1 MACMYHNIIIENSS
15 RCKRTR
21 YIMTLIFE
29 PLPYWWLAALGAV
42 LAVAA
47 AFVGVWRVRRV
58 AGWARA
64 ALFLSLRLGA
74 ISALVLFVL
83 GPRRATVF
91 TESAAP
97 PVAILIDSSASM
109 DFGTAGGTR
118 LEGAA
123 ASARAAARA
132 VEESGGRFDVY
143 DFAARRRPWG
153 NVIPGD
159 DELRTGNRGRTDAA
173 RALREV
179 AARYGRDGLTAA
191 VVLSDGVWD
200 AVPAAAGLP
209 PCFTASPADG
219 PPANSLF
226 VADVEAPAAVL
237 PGTAFDVRMRYYS
250 TLEAGETASVTVA
263 EEGGGEAAFEFR
275 PVPGAGE
282 VVVRAAVRE
291 PGDRFFRVAASP
303 GRGETWFHVKAL
315 APPPSIWYWEM
326 AGDADFAF
334 LRRAL
339 ATHAGLALTYRL
351 DVGDAVVGSS
361 GGPPEGTDVV
371 VLGNPRAAGVTPAA
385 AEMLARHVARGGG
398 LLVVVSARPVD
409 AAALSTGALAELS
422 PVWVQANVAEVSG
435 GPLSASS
442 YPGGPRVAAAPP
454 PVTHV
459 WRLGPLKESATP
471 VWEAADG
478 TPALVVMPYGLGRVA
493 LLAAGGLYR
502 WRLASG
508 DDLAALAAALVLALY
523 DEQGGPLAV
532 SRHVA
537 APGDAVEVSC
547 RAAAGPTVVYADP
560 AGAVKRVALA
570 RLGDEL
576 WSGEFEVAA
585 EGRYELTARSPA
597 AGGPE
602 VTKTAVLVTP
612 AASEYRAFVPRL
624 EPLKALAEATGG
636 RYFDPEDA
644 DGLARAVAARVEA
657 APRVEATARRDVWPA
672 WLAFPL
678 ALAFL
683 VADWVLRRRTGLP

>member
-1 MACMYHNIIIENSS
+1 MGII
-15 RCKRTR
+15 
-21 YIMTLIFE
+21 LE
-29 PLPYWWLAALGAV
+29 PLPYWWLAALAAV

-47 AFVGVWRVRRV
+47 AAFGVWRVRRA
-58 AGWARA
+58 AGKGRA
-64 ALFLSLRLGA
+64 AVFFLFRLGA
-74 ISALVLFVL
+74 ISALVLFAL
-83 GPRRATVF
+83 GPRRTTVY

-97 PVAILIDSSASM
+97 PVAILLDSSASM
-109 DFGTAGGTR
+109 DFGAARGTR

-123 ASARAAARA
+123 ATAKA
-132 VEESGGRFDVY
+132 VAEAVDEAGGRYDVH
-143 DFAARRRPWG
+143 DFATRRRPWG
-153 NVIPGD
+153 DVLPGAGK
-159 DELRTGNRGRTDAA
+159 LRTGARGRTDAA
-173 RALREV
+173 RALREA
-179 AARYGRDGLTAA
+179 AARYGKDGLTAA
-191 VVLSDGVWD
+191 VILSDGVWD
-200 AVPAAAGLP
+200 AAPAADGLP
-209 PCFTASPADG
+209 PCFTASPADE
-219 PPANSLF
+219 PPASSLF
-226 VADVEAPAAVL
+226 VADIEAPAAVL
-237 PGTAFDVRMRYYS
+237 PGTAFDVRVRYYS
-250 TLEAGETASVTVA
+250 TLEAGETASVTVT

-275 PVPGAGE
+275 PGRGAGE
-282 VVVRAAVRE
+282 AVARAAVRE
-291 PGDRFFRVAASP
+291 PGDRFFGLATSP

-334 LRRAL
+334 LKRAL

-351 DVGDAVVGSS
+351 DVGDVVVGSS
-361 GGPPEGTDVV
+361 GGPPEGTGVV
-371 VLGNPRAAGVTPAA
+371 VLGNPRAARLTPAA
-385 AEMLARHVARGGG
+385 GEMLARHVARGGG

-409 AAALSTGALAELS
+409 AAALSTGRLAELL
-422 PVWVQANVAEVSG
+422 PVRVRPNVAEVSG
-435 GPLSASS
+435 GPLSASR

-471 VWEAADG
+471 AWEAADG
-478 TPALVVMPYGLGRVA
+478 TPALVVMPYGLGRVG

-547 RAAAGPTVVYADP
+547 RAAAEPTVVYADP

-570 RLGDEL
+570 RFGDEL
-576 WSGEFEVAA
+576 WSGEFEVGR
-585 EGRYELTARSPA
+585 EGRYELTARA
-597 AGGPE
+597 TAGGATE
-602 VTKTAVLVTP
+602 VAKAAILVRP
-612 AASEYRAFVPRL
+612 AASEYRAFIPRL
-624 EPLKALAEATGG
+624 EPLKALAAATGG
-636 RYFDPEDA
+636 EYFAPGDA

-657 APRVEATARRDVWPA
+657 APRVERTTRRDLWPP

-683 VADWVLRRRTGLP
+683 VVDWVLRRRTGLP

>member
-1 MACMYHNIIIENSS
+1 MACLYHNIIIENGS
-15 RCKRTR
+15 RRKRAR
-21 YIMTLIFE
+21 HIMTLIFE
-29 PLPYWWLAALGAV
+29 PLPYWWLASAAAV

-47 AFVGVWRVRRV
+47 ALVGLWRVYRV
-58 AGWARA
+58 AGKARA
-64 ALFLSLRLGA
+64 AVFFLLRLGA
-74 ISALVLFVL
+74 ILALLLFVL
-83 GPRRATVF
+83 GPRRTAVF

-97 PVAILIDSSASM
+97 PVAILVDSSASM
-109 DFGTAGGTR
+109 DFDAGRGTR

-123 ASARAAARA
+123 AAARA
-132 VEESGGRFDVY
+132 VARAVDEAGGRYDVY
-143 DFAARRRPWG
+143 DFATRRRPWG
-153 NVIPGD
+153 AAVP
-159 DELRTGNRGRTDAA
+159 DEKALRAGARGRTDAA
-173 RALREV
+173 RALREL
-179 AARYGRDGLTAA
+179 AARYGEEGLTAA

-200 AVPAAAGLP
+200 AAPATGVLP
-209 PCFTASPADG
+209 PCFTTSPADE

-226 VADVEAPAAVL
+226 VTDVEAPAAVL
-237 PGTAFDVRMRYYS
+237 PGTAFDVRVRYYS

-263 EEGGGEAAFEFR
+263 EAGGGEAVFKFK
-275 PVPGAGE
+275 PTPGAGE
-282 VVVRAAVRE
+282 AVVRAAVRE
-291 PGDRFFRVAASP
+291 PGDRFFKLAAAP
-303 GRGETWFHVKAL
+303 GRGEAWFHVNAL
-315 APPPSIWYWEM
+315 ARPPSVWYWEM

-334 LRRAL
+334 LKRAL

-351 DVGDAVVGSS
+351 DAGDVVVGSS

-371 VLGNPRAAGVTPAA
+371 VLGNPRAAKMTPAA

-409 AAALSTGALAELS
+409 AAALSTGALAELL
-422 PVWVQANVAEVSG
+422 PVWVQPNVAEVSG

-459 WRLGPLKESATP
+459 WRLGPLKVSATP

-508 DDLAALAAALVLALY
+508 EDLAALAAALVLALY

-537 APGDAVEVSC
+537 APGDVVEVSC
-547 RAAAGPTVVYADP
+547 RAVAEPTVVYADP

-570 RLGDEL
+570 RVGDEF
-576 WSGEFEVAA
+576 WAGEFEVAA
-585 EGRYELTARSPA
+585 EGRYELTARSLA
-597 AGGPE
+597 AGATE
-602 VTKTAVLVTP
+602 VTKTAVLVEP
-612 AASEYRAFVPRL
+612 AASEYRAFIPRL
-624 EPLKALAEATGG
+624 EPLKALAAATGG
-636 RYFDPEDA
+636 EYFDPGDV

-657 APRVEATARRDVWPA
+657 APRVEATTRRDLWPA
-672 WLAFPL
+672 WLAFPV

-683 VADWVLRRRTGLP
+683 VVDWILRRRTGLP